1 MNFELPVPKSHAGGS
16 EIRLTIAQVKKG
28 HGSAFEYWQNMGAPA
43 NLTVVEQ
50 RALAVA
56 AEPLYTSV
64 MAPVTDGKVSVSLEL
79 GVNEFAFVEMGGDAS
94 GNLAEL
100 SDDQSFLNDSLMLD

>member
-1 MNFELPVPKSHAGGS
+1 
-16 EIRLTIAQVKKG
+16 
-28 HGSAFEYWQNMGAPA
+28 MGAPA

-64 MAPVTDGKVSVSLEL
+64 MVPVVDGKVLVSLEL
-79 GVNEFAFVEMGGDAS
+79 GVNEFAFVEISGDAADK
-94 GNLAEL
+94 LAAL
-100 SDDQSFLNDSLMLD
+100 SDDQSFLNESLMLD